1 MGAKYRKFLVGQT
14 GKSPVLVHIWE
25 QFWRRLTLVKV
36 KRAALLH
43 GDRMFNFILR
53 RVAVAIPTLII
64 LLIASFWL
72 MQSAPGGPFT
82 SERPLPAQVL
92 ANIEAK
98 YGLDQPTYVQLW
110 NYVVGIVTEF
120 DFGPSYKYKDRTVN
134 DIIAQ
139 GFPVTLTYGIISF
152 VLAIVVGGVLGMAA
166 AIRQNSW
173 LDYFAVGITIGAQ
186 VLPNFVMAPI
196 LILIFTLWLG
206 WLPGGGW
213 NGGEWQHLIMPVIAL
228 STSYMASIARLTR
241 SSMLEVLRSNF
252 IRTARA
258 KGLPDRTIIYRHALK
273 PALLPVISYLGPAF
287 VGMVTG
293 SFIID
298 AIFGT
303 GGIGYFYVNSA
314 FNRDYA
320 VMMGLTILLGSMT
333 IMFNMVVDILYA
345 WIDPKI
351 RL

>member
-1 MGAKYRKFLVGQT
+1 MFSFIV
-14 GKSPVLVHIWE
+14 
-25 QFWRRLTLVKV
+25 RR
-36 KRAALLH
+36 
-43 GDRMFNFILR
+43 M
-53 RVAVAIPTLII
+53 AVAIPTL
-64 LLIASFWL
+64 LVLIVASFYL
-72 MQSAPGGPFT
+72 MQFAPGGPFT
-82 SERPLPAQVL
+82 SERPLPPQVL

-98 YGLDQPTYVQLW
+98 YGLDQPTWKQLTS
-110 NYVVGIVTEF
+110 YIGGIVTDF

-139 GFPVTLTYGIISF
+139 GFPVTLTYGTISF
-152 VLAIVVGGVLGMAA
+152 LVAIVIGGALGMAA

-173 LDYFAVGITIGAQ
+173 LDYIAVGVTIGAQ

-213 NGGEWQHLIMPVIAL
+213 NGGHWTHVIMPVIAL

-258 KGLPDRTIIYRHALK
+258 KGLPDNVIIWRHALK
-273 PALLPVISYLGPAF
+273 PSILPVVSYLGPAF

-298 AIFGT
+298 SIFST
-303 GGIGYFYVNSA
+303 GGVGYFYVNAA

-333 IMFNMVVDILYA
+333 ILFNMVVDILYA